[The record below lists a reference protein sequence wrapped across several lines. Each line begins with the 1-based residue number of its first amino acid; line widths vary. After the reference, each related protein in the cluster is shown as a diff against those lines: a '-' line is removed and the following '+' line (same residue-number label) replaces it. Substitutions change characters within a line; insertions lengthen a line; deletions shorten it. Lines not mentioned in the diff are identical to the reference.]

1 MLDTAY
7 YERAAEDL
15 ADEILMA
22 ASEPPARLDMVD
34 WVQEN
39 VRVPDGPRAGLRW
52 DMDMTPFWREVLEL
66 LSPENPATRISVRKS
81 AQVGFTMILIAW
93 GLAILSVIRRGS
105 LFVFPTLPFAR
116 DFSSEKFEPAL
127 DLCPE
132 AAKATEPVK
141 SKSQGGSTTLRKKVQ
156 NISLRFTGAN
166 STVDLRSKTV
176 PLIGIDEID
185 EIPRD
190 LNNQGDAMRMIDAR
204 QDAFRKTG
212 DYKKLEGG
220 TPTVKGSCRI
230 DDCYEAGDQRLYLV
244 PCPECGH
251 EQALEWERLE
261 YEESYPHKA
270 RYLCSS
276 GNGCWITYD
285 QQPSMVKKGR
295 WVAQKPGPGRH
306 PSFAINALYSPFV
319 SWDDIAADYLSCKDD
334 PLQLMSF
341 YNLKLGR
348 SFELKGTAP
357 GWKDLQDRAE
367 RIKSHKRG
375 EVPDWALFLS
385 AGTDVQANRLEV
397 SIYGWGIGKSRVL
410 VNKLV
415 LEGDTNDL
423 KVWAQLTEVWQAEYR
438 TLGGHPRFIEMM
450 AVDAGYRPDMVY
462 NWVRGKE
469 DSIRGR
475 PRAMAVK
482 GANRQTNWILGGAS
496 KTSFDRPGETK
507 RGTVMLWAVGSYI
520 GKSSWYSFLSLQ
532 GPNEAGQFPPGFIH
546 IPWDMPED
554 WYQQATSEQLKP
566 VEKRGGRVDYEW
578 HLPSGKRNE
587 DLDCAVYA
595 HAAAIRLGMDTLTPQ
610 QWAALYEERTQAKP
624 EAGQMDLLAAVVAPA
639 AKEDDKPKETK
650 SIASRLA

>member
-7 YERAAEDL
+7 YEDQADAL
-15 ADEILMA
+15 AVEILLG
-22 ASEPPARLDMVD
+22 ASEPPARVDMVE
-34 WVQEN
+34 WVREN
-39 VRVPDGPRAGLRW
+39 VRVPDGPRAGLLW

-66 LSPENPATRISVRKS
+66 LSPDNPATRISVRKS
-81 AQVGFTMILIAW
+81 AQVGFTMILISW
-93 GLAILSVIRRGS
+93 GLAILATIRRAG
-105 LFVFPTLPFAR
+105 LFVLPTLPFAR
-116 DFSSEKFEPAL
+116 DFSADKFEPAL
-127 DLCPE
+127 DLCPD
-132 AAKATEPVK
+132 ANAATEPVK
-141 SKSQGGSTTLRKKVQ
+141 SKSSGGSTALRKRFKGGT
-156 NISLRFTGAN
+156 LRFTGAN

-190 LNNQGDAMRMIDAR
+190 LNKQGDAMRMIDAR

-230 DDCYEAGDQRLYLV
+230 DDCYEAGDQRLYMM
-244 PCPECGH
+244 PCPQCGEH
-251 EQALEWERLE
+251 LAFEFERLH
-261 YEESYPHKA
+261 YEETYPHKA
-270 RYLCSS
+270 WYECPS
-276 GNGCWITYD
+276 NGCVISYD
-285 QQPSMVKKGR
+285 QQPSMMKKGR
-295 WVAQKPGPGRH
+295 WIAQKPGPGRH
-306 PSFAINALYSPFV
+306 PSFAINALYSPFL
-319 SWDDIAADYLSCKDD
+319 SWDDIAADHVACKDD

-367 RIKSHKRG
+367 RIRSHKRG
-375 EVPDWALFLS
+375 EVPDWALFLT
-385 AGTDVQANRLEV
+385 AGADVQLNRIEV
-397 SIYGWGIGKSRVL
+397 SIYGWGIGKSRAL

-438 TLGGHPRFIEMM
+438 SAGGHSRFIEMM
-450 AVDAGYRPDMVY
+450 AVDAGYRPEMVY

-469 DSIRGR
+469 DAIRGR
-475 PRAMAVK
+475 PRAMAIK
-482 GANRQTNWILGGAS
+482 GANRPTNWILGGAS

-507 RGTVMLWAVGSYI
+507 RGSVMLWAVGSHI
-520 GKSSWYSFLSLQ
+520 GKSSWYSYLSLQ
-532 GPNEAGQFPPGFIH
+532 GPDEAGRYPPGFVQ
-546 IPWDMPED
+546 IPWDMPDD
-554 WYQQATSEQLKP
+554 WYQQATAEQLLP
-566 VEKRGGRVDYEW
+566 REKRGGRVDYEW
-578 HLPSGKRNE
+578 VLPSGKRNE

-610 QWAALYEERTQAKP
+610 QWQALYEERTQAKP
-624 EAGQMDLLAAVVAPA
+624 EAGQMDLLSAVVAPPP
-639 AKEDDKPKETK
+639 KDGDKPKEKK